1 MKNCNNVRLMA
12 QMTVIEVGVIIGSIP
27 VFIAKYNAR
36 IKSNEILRS
45 GMISAIDSFSKMAFD
60 DKMEQLHLK
69 NFRICVQTFSFQKLH
84 LILYAIADLDPKKLE
99 PVQSAL
105 QQVASVLA
113 DKKMTIHLTNRKKNR
128 YLDHIFEKAFRYLH
142 MNPLQRAKA
151 LFTI

>member
-1 MKNCNNVRLMA
+1 MA
-12 QMTVIEVGVIIGSIP
+12 VIEVGVITGSIP
-27 VFIAKYNAR
+27 VFIVKYNTP
-36 IKSNEILRS
+36 INSNEILRS
-45 GMISAIDSFSKMAFD
+45 GMISAINSFTKLAFNAP
-60 DKMEQLHLK
+60 MEQLLFK
-69 NFRICVQTFSFQKLH
+69 NFRICINTFSFQKLH
-84 LILYAIADLDPKKLE
+84 IILYAIADLDTKKLE

-105 QQVASVLA
+105 QHVASVLA